1 MQEPL
6 PSLPSDAFASPVS
19 SGCRG
24 GIKAINLC
32 WSGVKPP
39 PTRAELSERYRIG
52 NPGDTPASLRRKA
65 ADFLKI
71 AESAADI
78 DIYQELHLL
87 STLYQERAAEL
98 EKTNPVAVIVT
109 EPKTTS

>member
-1 MQEPL
+1 
-6 PSLPSDAFASPVS
+6 
-19 SGCRG
+19 
-24 GIKAINLC
+24 
-32 WSGVKPP
+32 VKPP
-39 PTRAELSERYRIG
+39 PTRAELSEKYRIG

-78 DIYQELHLL
+78 ELYQELHLL

-98 EKTNPVAVIVT
+98 EKTATATVAGT
-109 EPKTTS
+109 ETKTIS